1 MMASPGES
9 PNERDAASASKRRI
23 TVPPVE
29 ARQGVIGHNV
39 QQVLGFGLG
48 AVVIA
53 FAIIYIIYFA

>member
-1 MMASPGES
+1 MASPGES
-9 PNERDAASASKRRI
+9 PNERDAAPASEHRI

-29 ARQGVIGHNV
+29 ARQGVTGHGV
-39 QQVLGFGLG
+39 RQVLGFGLA